1 MRSTTMFARLD
12 VGPGVR
18 FLDIAC
24 GAGGVARR
32 AAAMGAEVAG
42 IDASVELIDLAQ
54 LRMPEADIRLG
65 SMFELPWPDES
76 FDVVVS
82 INGIWGGN
90 QPALDEAHRVL
101 KAGGRIGISFWG
113 TGPPLD
119 FKPAFRVVAGH
130 SPDAHVGGMRDVN
143 NIAFEGVAEKM
154 LTEAG
159 FVDLER
165 GRSVAVV
172 EWPDPEIAWR
182 AFSSMGP
189 IVPALDDTDR
199 ELLKHEVL
207 AATRSLPRSARHL
220 PLPERPAVRHR
231 TQAVSRCVVS
241 GPALCCS
248 SGCARAR
255 RGRGARAAAARTS
268 RTCRDSPCAGRTTP

>member
-1 MRSTTMFARLD
+1 MAHDWREAGDAWGHAANDWACLMEHYSVDAVTTILARLD

-24 GAGGVARR
+24 GAAGVARR

-42 IDASVELIDLAQ
+42 IDAAEALIDLAE
-54 LRMPEADIRLG
+54 LRLPDADIRIG
-65 SMFELPWPDES
+65 SMFELPWPDEC
-76 FDVVVS
+76 FDVAVS

-90 QPALDEAHRVL
+90 QRALDEAHRVL
-101 KAGGRIGISFWG
+101 KPGGGVGISFWG

-143 NIAFEGVAEKM
+143 NIAFEGVAENM

-159 FVDLER
+159 FVELER
-165 GRSVAVV
+165 GQSVAFV

-189 IVPALDDTDR
+189 IVPALEHTDH
-199 ELLKHEVL
+199 EVLKREVL
-207 AATRSLPRSARHL
+207 AALEHCRD
-220 PLPERPAVRHR
+220 
-231 TQAVSRCVVS
+231 
-241 GPALCCS
+241 
-248 SGCARAR
+248 R
-255 RGRGARAAAARTS
+255 RGIYRYQNDQQFVT
-268 RTCRDSPCAGRTTP
+268 GRKP